1 MKRIGLTG
9 GIASGKSTVA
19 GWFIE
24 SDIPVVDADFV
35 YKELSKPGGVLYND
49 ITRKFGDAIV
59 SPEGTIDWKR
69 LGALVF
75 ETPSLRQELNQLT
88 HPAVKSAMKDALA
101 ILEKQDFEFVVL
113 SVPLLFETD
122 FHELC
127 DKTICVVT
135 SLAVQIERL
144 CRRDGITRHFALQKI
159 GAQLPLKQKAKQATY
174 VIDNSGDLTQTR
186 SQFDSVLESLRRT
199 LCR

>member
-9 GIASGKSTVA
+9 GIATGKSTVA
-19 GWFIE
+19 GWFLQSE
-24 SDIPVVDADFV
+24 IPVIDADFV

-49 ITRKFGDAIV
+49 ITRKFGLAIL
-59 SPEGTIDWKR
+59 SPDQTIDWKR

-75 ETPSLRQELNQLT
+75 ETPALRQELNQLT
-88 HPAVKSAMKDALA
+88 HPAVKTAMLDAIA
-101 ILEKQDFEFVVL
+101 VLEEQNHPFVVL

-127 DKTICVVT
+127 DQTICVVT
-135 SLAVQIERL
+135 SLAVQIDRL
-144 CRRDGITRHFALQKI
+144 RRRDGITRHFALQKI
-159 GAQLPLKQKAKQATY
+159 GAQLPLKQKAKQATF
-174 VIDNSGDLTQTR
+174 VIDNSGDLTETKA
-186 SQFDSVLESLRRT
+186 QFDSILESLRRS